1 MSGCLIATQ
10 NAERAKD
17 LPNDEVNPSDPSV
30 GLPFSSSTEALA
42 RLVVNR
48 ARRIASPTRSEDLGA
63 WNAARSMIYDISP
76 PITDSLA
83 VFPGDTPPVREVLMD
98 MHKGAPL
105 TLSTLRSTVHVGA
118 HADAPSHYGRDAQTI
133 DELPL
138 ETFVGPCQVIRVS
151 ARHGALLSPDVI
163 SPDIT
168 EPRALFFTGT
178 YPDPTQ
184 FNDDF
189 AALSPELVDWLAER
203 GVKLVGVDTPSVDP
217 ATSIDSPAHRWTR
230 TVTETATPAIRASRT
245 PTRVACPARS
255 IPIRT
260 VTEPASCGSSS

>member
-1 MSGCLIATQ
+1 
-10 NAERAKD
+10 
-17 LPNDEVNPSDPSV
+17 
-30 GLPFSSSTEALA
+30 
-42 RLVVNR
+42 
-48 ARRIASPTRSEDLGA
+48 
-63 WNAARSMIYDISP
+63 MIYDISP
-76 PITDSLA
+76 PITESLA

-151 ARHGALLSPDVI
+151 ARRGALLSPDVI

-168 EPRALFFTGT
+168 EPRVLLSTGT
-178 YPDPTQ
+178 YPDPTR

-189 AALSPELVDWLAER
+189 AALSPELVDWLAQR

-217 ATSIDSPAHRWTR
+217 ATSKDLPAHKAFLKNDMYILEGLVLDDVPEGRYELLALPLKLVGFDASPVRAALR
-230 TVTETATPAIRASRT
+230 TQV
-245 PTRVACPARS
+245 
-255 IPIRT
+255 
-260 VTEPASCGSSS
+260 

>member
-1 MSGCLIATQ
+1 
-10 NAERAKD
+10 
-17 LPNDEVNPSDPSV
+17 
-30 GLPFSSSTEALA
+30 
-42 RLVVNR
+42 
-48 ARRIASPTRSEDLGA
+48 
-63 WNAARSMIYDISP
+63 MIYDISP

-105 TLSTLRSTVHVGA
+105 TLSTLRSTVHVGS

-151 ARHGALLSPDVI
+151 ARRGVLLSRDAI
-163 SPDIT
+163 RADIT
-168 EPRALFFTGT
+168 ETRVLFCTGT

-217 ATSIDSPAHRWTR
+217 ATSKDLPAHKAFLKNDVYILEGLVLDGVPEGRYELLALPLKLVGFDASPVRAVLR
-230 TVTETATPAIRASRT
+230 TED
-245 PTRVACPARS
+245 
-255 IPIRT
+255 
-260 VTEPASCGSSS
+260 